1 MGDLEVHVASPEDT
15 VISKLEWT
23 AMGESERQFR
33 DAVGVIAVQGQAIDR
48 SYIETWVQELG
59 LEELW
64 RRALSAADGDER

>member
-1 MGDLEVHVASPEDT
+1 
-15 VISKLEWT
+15 
-23 AMGESERQFR
+23 MGESERQFR

>member
-1 MGDLEVHVASPEDT
+1 MASPEDT